1 MILIKSNEQDY
12 STTQVI
18 KWLQYLGKPYLRIN
32 DTTPIHDI
40 TTEGDDISITT
51 PTASFNTKDIQRYWY
66 RRGAWASTQPG
77 ALGTIKEQ
85 WLYRYL
91 KYFTKEAEKDI
102 VELIESQLKDN
113 ALNTF
118 LNSSNINKVK
128 VLKSCRALDIA
139 VPETIVANTRASVST
154 FIETHGDVI
163 TKAVNNID
171 PNIKGECFIDVT
183 TKRITQENV
192 GELPEKFHI
201 SVFQKLI
208 KKQFEIRTFFLID
221 RFYSMAIFS
230 QSDDQ
235 TKVDFRNY
243 NFKKPNRVVPY
254 NLPMSIEIKLRKL
267 LSEYT
272 LKSGS
277 LDLIYSEEGEYIFLE
292 INPIGQYD
300 MVSVPCNYYLDL
312 EIAKN
317 L

>member
-1 MILIKSNEQDY
+1 MILIKSNAQDY

-18 KWLQYLGKPYLRIN
+18 KWLLHLEKPYLRIN
-32 DTTPIHDI
+32 DTTPIDNI
-40 TTEGDDISITT
+40 TTDEDDISITADAIT
-51 PTASFNTKDIQRYWY
+51 FNTKDIQSYWY
-66 RRGAWASTQPG
+66 RRGAWASTQRG
-77 ALGTIKEQ
+77 VLGNIKQ
-85 WLYRYL
+85 RWLYHYL

-102 VELIESQLKDN
+102 VELIESQLQGN

-139 VPETIVANTRASVST
+139 VPETTLTNTREGVSK
-154 FIETHGDVI
+154 FIQIHGDVI
-163 TKAVNNID
+163 TKAVNNIE

-183 TKRITQENV
+183 TKLITQDNV
-192 GELPEKFHI
+192 GQLPEKFHI
-201 SVFQKLI
+201 SIFQKLI
-208 KKQFEIRTFFLID
+208 KKQFEIRTFFLVD

-243 NFKKPNRVVPY
+243 NFQKPNRVVPY
-254 NLPMSIEIKLRKL
+254 NLPMNIESKLRKL
-267 LSEYT
+267 LAEYT
-272 LKSGS
+272 LKSAS
-277 LDLIYSEEGEYIFLE
+277 LDLIYSEEGAYIFLE

-312 EIAKN
+312 EIAKH

>member
-1 MILIKSNEQDY
+1 MILIKSNAQDY

-18 KWLQYLGKPYLRIN
+18 KWLLHLEKPYLRIN
-32 DTTPIHDI
+32 DTTPIETIATD
-40 TTEGDDISITT
+40 GDAISIT
-51 PTASFNTKDIQRYWY
+51 ADSVSFNTKDIKTYWY
-66 RRGAWASTQPG
+66 RRGSWASTKRG
-77 ALGTIKEQ
+77 SLGNVKQ
-85 WLYRYL
+85 RWLYQYL

-102 VELIESQLKDN
+102 VELIESQLEAN

-118 LNSSNINKVK
+118 LNSSNINKTR

-139 VPETIVANTRASVST
+139 VPETLVTNTREAVSN

-171 PNIKGECFIDVT
+171 PNIKGECFVDVT
-183 TKRITQENV
+183 TKLVTPKNIEQ
-192 GELPEKFHI
+192 LPEKFHI

-243 NFKKPNRVVPY
+243 NFNKPNRVVPY
-254 NLPMSIEIKLRKL
+254 NLPMKIESKLRKL
-267 LSEYT
+267 LAEYT
-272 LKSGS
+272 LKSAS
-277 LDLIYSEEGEYIFLE
+277 LDLIYSEEGEYVFLE

-312 EIAKN
+312 EIAKH

>member
-18 KWLQYLGKPYLRIN
+18 KWLQHLEKPYLRIN
-32 DTTPIHDI
+32 DTTPINNID
-40 TTEGDDISITT
+40 TDGDDISITT
-51 PTASFNTKDIQRYWY
+51 PTVTFNTKDIKRYWY

-77 ALGTIKEQ
+77 VLGNIKEQ

-91 KYFTKEAEKDI
+91 KYFTKEAERDI
-102 VELIESQLKDN
+102 VELIESQLEGN

-118 LNSSNINKVK
+118 LNSSNINKTK

-139 VPETIVANTRASVST
+139 VPETIVTNTREGVSR
-154 FIETHGDVI
+154 FIKKHGDII

-183 TKRITQENV
+183 TKLITLDTVE
-192 GELPEKFHI
+192 ELPEKFHI

-230 QSDDQ
+230 QNDDQ

-254 NLPMSIEIKLRKL
+254 NLPMSIESKLRKL
-267 LSEYT
+267 LAEYT
-272 LKSGS
+272 LKSAS
-277 LDLIYSEEGEYIFLE
+277 LDLIYSEEGEYVFLE

-300 MVSVPCNYYLDL
+300 MVSVPCHYYLDL

>member
-18 KWLQYLGKPYLRIN
+18 KWLQHLKKPYLRIN
-32 DTTPIHDI
+32 DTTPIHNIATD
-40 TTEGDDISITT
+40 GDDISITT
-51 PTASFNTKDIQRYWY
+51 PTASFNTKDIERYWY
-66 RRGAWASTQPG
+66 RRGSWASTKQG

-102 VELIESQLKDN
+102 VALIESQLENN
-113 ALNTF
+113 ALSTF
-118 LNSSNINKVK
+118 LNSSNINKLK
-128 VLKSCRALDIA
+128 VLKSCRALNILI
-139 VPETIVANTRASVST
+139 PETIVTNSRARVAA
-154 FIETHGDVI
+154 FINTHGDVI

-171 PNIKGECFIDVT
+171 PNIKGESFIDVT
-183 TKRITQENV
+183 TKQVTLDTVKQ
-192 GELPEKFHI
+192 LPEKFHI

-230 QSDDQ
+230 QNDDQ

-243 NFKKPNRVVPY
+243 NFKKPNRVVPFE
-254 NLPMSIEIKLRKL
+254 LPMHIEIKLRKL
-267 LSEYT
+267 LAEYT

>member
-18 KWLQYLGKPYLRIN
+18 KWLQYLEKPYLRIN
-32 DTTPIHDI
+32 DTTPINNI
-40 TTEGDDISITT
+40 TTDGDDITITT
-51 PTASFNTKDIQRYWY
+51 PTVSFNTKDIKRYWY
-66 RRGAWASTQPG
+66 RRGAWASTQRG
-77 ALGTIKEQ
+77 VLGSIKER
-85 WLYRYL
+85 WLYHYL

-102 VELIESQLKDN
+102 VELIESQLEGN

-128 VLKSCRALDIA
+128 VLKSCRVLDID
-139 VPETIVANTRASVST
+139 VPETILTNTRVGVST
-154 FIETHGDVI
+154 FIQVHGDVI

-171 PNIKGECFIDVT
+171 PNIKGECFVDVT
-183 TKRITQENV
+183 TKRITLENV
-192 GELPEKFHI
+192 EELPEKFHI

-254 NLPMSIEIKLRKL
+254 DLPMEIESKLRKL
-267 LSEYT
+267 LAEYT
-272 LKSGS
+272 LKSAS
-277 LDLIYSEEGEYIFLE
+277 LDLIYSEEGDYIFLE

-312 EIAKN
+312 EIAKH

>member
-18 KWLQYLGKPYLRIN
+18 KWLQHLEKPYLRIN
-32 DTTPIHDI
+32 DTTPINNI
-40 TTEGDDISITT
+40 TTEGDDIMITT

-66 RRGAWASTQPG
+66 RRGAWASTQQG
-77 ALGTIKEQ
+77 VLGTIKEK
-85 WLYRYL
+85 WLHHYL
-91 KYFTKEAEKDI
+91 KYFTKEAERDI
-102 VELIESQLKDN
+102 VELIESQLEKN

-118 LNSSNINKVK
+118 LNSSNINKTK

-139 VPETIVANTRASVST
+139 VPETIVTNTRAGVSS
-154 FIETHGDVI
+154 FIEAHGDVI

-183 TKRITQENV
+183 TKLVTRDNIK
-192 GELPEKFHI
+192 ELPEKFHI

-243 NFKKPNRVVPY
+243 NFNKPNRVVPY
-254 NLPMSIEIKLRKL
+254 NLPMKIENKLRKL
-267 LSEYT
+267 LAEYT
-272 LKSGS
+272 LKSAS
-277 LDLIYSEEGEYIFLE
+277 LDLIYSEEGDYIFLE

>member
-18 KWLQYLGKPYLRIN
+18 KWLHYLEKPYIRIN
-32 DTTPIHDI
+32 DTTPIHNII
-40 TTEGDDISITT
+40 TDGDDIAITT
-51 PTASFNTKDIQRYWY
+51 PTVSFNTKDIQRYWY

-77 ALGTIKEQ
+77 VLGNIKEQ

-91 KYFTKEAEKDI
+91 KYFTKEAERDI
-102 VELIESQLKDN
+102 VELIEGQLESN

-139 VPETIVANTRASVST
+139 VPETIVTNTREGVSA
-154 FIETHGDVI
+154 FIKSHGDVI

-183 TKRITQENV
+183 TKLITLDTVEQ
-192 GELPEKFHI
+192 LPEKFHI

-254 NLPMSIEIKLRKL
+254 DLPMKIESKLRKL
-267 LSEYT
+267 LTEYT
-272 LKSGS
+272 LKSAS
-277 LDLIYSEEGEYIFLE
+277 LDLIYSEEGEYVFLE

-312 EIAKN
+312 EIAKH